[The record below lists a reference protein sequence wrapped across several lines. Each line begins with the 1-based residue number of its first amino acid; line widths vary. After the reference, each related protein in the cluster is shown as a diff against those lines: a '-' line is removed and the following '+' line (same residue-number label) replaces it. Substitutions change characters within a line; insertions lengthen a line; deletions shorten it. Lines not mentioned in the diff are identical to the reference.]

1 MAILSDVRPGNRRG
15 GFRSP
20 GPERSHIRLFG
31 ARRRLIGHAVWLGLV
46 LVASRAPAQGR
57 QTGARLDFPWPVKTR
72 EHVDLWLHGFAM
84 VEDDSAQIPL
94 FRRGYRDDITVEKN
108 KASVLTKLD
117 ANRDQLHAR
126 FALNPN
132 LRAAQFLA
140 LETGTWEELR
150 GLITVFLKAKGN
162 ASQLNNR
169 QGAHT
174 LAVMAR
180 AFPSA
185 ADREWLQLFTES
197 LDDES
202 ERWYHAYWIRQQRER
217 GATLAAVDSLWQR
230 SYRSKFQRFLNNTQ
244 EETGDLLLSLPL
256 DGEGRTQLESKR
268 ANVIAVSF
276 PDSTQTA
283 ITAIYVFAHE
293 AVGRIAASAIVDNTT
308 PAQQRQG
315 VTERYANRAAVRGG
329 LLLLQRTAP
338 ELVDGY
344 CRYYLTA
351 ANVAV
356 PATAPPATLPAA
368 LADAFPLP
376 DLIRDAL
383 AQELDVVIGGI

>member
-1 MAILSDVRPGNRRG
+1 MI
-15 GFRSP
+15 
-20 GPERSHIRLFG
+20 
-31 ARRRLIGHAVWLGLV
+31 
-46 LVASRAPAQGR
+46 
-57 QTGARLDFPWPVKTR
+57 
-72 EHVDLWLHGFAM
+72 
-84 VEDDSAQIPL
+84 EDDSAQIPL

-108 KASVLTKLD
+108 SASVLTKLD

-150 GLITVFLKAKGN
+150 QLITIFLKAKGN
-162 ASQLNNR
+162 ASQLSNR

-185 ADREWLQLFTES
+185 ADREWLQLFAES
-197 LDDES
+197 LEDES
-202 ERWYHAYWIRQQRER
+202 ERWYHAYWIRQQRDR
-217 GATLAAVDSLWQR
+217 GPALAAVDSLWQR
-230 SYRSKFQRFLNNTQ
+230 VYRAKLQRFLNNTQ
-244 EETGDLLLSLPL
+244 EESGDFLLSLPL

-268 ANVIAVSF
+268 VNVIAVTF
-276 PDSTQTA
+276 PDSVPTA

-293 AVGRIAASAIVDNTT
+293 AVGRIATSAIIDNTT

-315 VTERYANRAAVRGG
+315 IADRYAGPAAVRGG
-329 LLLLQRTAP
+329 LMLLQRTAP

-344 CRYYLTA
+344 CRYYLGA
-351 ANVAV
+351 ANAAV

-368 LADAFPLP
+368 LAEAFPLP

-383 AQELDVVIGGI
+383 GQELERRHRGDLIRGVGRADPPRGGARVPSDPARGLPDIRAEHPVSARGARPRGSRRVPALPHRRHGRG